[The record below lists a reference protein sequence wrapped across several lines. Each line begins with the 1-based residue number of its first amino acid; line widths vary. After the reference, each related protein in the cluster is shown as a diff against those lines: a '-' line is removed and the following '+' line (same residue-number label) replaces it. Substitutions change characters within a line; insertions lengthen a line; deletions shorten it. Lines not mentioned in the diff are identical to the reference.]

1 MSELKQITFSLADN
15 IYEKLMAYCKKTGQ
29 NKTAILRQAV
39 YEFLSGF
46 LYGDGSYNTTSSIY
60 HLGVPDHDE

>member
-15 IYEKLMAYCKKTGQ
+15 IHNKLLAYCKKTGQ

-39 YEFLSGF
+39 YEFLQGF
-46 LYGDGSYNTTSSIY
+46 SYGNGSYNTTSSLY
-60 HLGVPDHDE
+60 HLGLDDDE

>member
-15 IYEKLMAYCKKTGQ
+15 IHKKLIAYCKKTGQ

-39 YEFLSGF
+39 YEFLQNFAYS
-46 LYGDGSYNTTSSIY
+46 DGNYNTTSSHY
-60 HLGVPDHDE
+60 HLGAMSNNE